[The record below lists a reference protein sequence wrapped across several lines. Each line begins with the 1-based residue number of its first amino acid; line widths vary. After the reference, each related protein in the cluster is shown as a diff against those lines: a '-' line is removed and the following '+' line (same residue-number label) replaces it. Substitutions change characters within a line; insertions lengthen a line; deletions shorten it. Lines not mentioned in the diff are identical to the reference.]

1 VPTVREEIRT
11 LVRLAWPVVASQ
23 VGLMLFAIVDM
34 AMLGRVGA
42 REMGA
47 AALADACLFGS
58 MIVAMGLVLG
68 IDPLVSQAHGA
79 GRGDAVGRALQ
90 HGIVM
95 ALLGAVPVTFAWCH
109 VDTILRWTGQTPEL
123 AALGQAY
130 TDPQIW
136 SVAPALL
143 FVVLRSYVQGRG
155 LMTPPLW
162 IILGTNVLNVLL
174 DWVLIFGKLG
184 VPAMGLEGAGLATGI
199 SRSVMPLGLAI
210 LIFGRGLH
218 RGAWV
223 PWSREALGR
232 GLRRAFAIG
241 LPLSFQI
248 GLEVWAF
255 NACTLIAGKF
265 GDATVAAHAVV
276 LKIASFMFMV
286 PLGISAAA
294 ATRVGNRIGAG
305 DPAGAQRSANVALG
319 VGAAVMCGSAL
330 AFVLLPRPL
339 AALLTTKA
347 EVIAIALTIFP
358 IAAAFQI
365 FDGTQV
371 VGCGILRGM
380 GTPRPGALFN
390 LLGYYGLALPLG
402 CVLAFRGEM
411 GIRGVWIGLALGLA
425 VVATLLV
432 LWIAYRG
439 PGRGSTRVAGSV
451 ASASA
456 MSAVE

>member
-1 VPTVREEIRT
+1 MSPVREEVRT
-11 LVRLAWPVVASQ
+11 LARLAWPVVASQ
-23 VGLMLFAIVDM
+23 LGLMLFALVDM

-58 MIVAMGLVLG
+58 LIVAMSLALG

-79 GRGDAVGRALQ
+79 GEGEAVGRALQ
-90 HGIVM
+90 HGVVV
-95 ALLGAVPVTFAWCH
+95 ALLGAIPVTFAWLH
-109 VDTILRWTGQTPEL
+109 VGTILRWTGQTPEL

-130 TDPQIW
+130 TNPQIW
-136 SVAPALL
+136 SIAPALL

-162 IILGTNVLNVLL
+162 IILGTNLLNAFL
-174 DWVLIFGKLG
+174 DWMLIFGHLG
-184 VPAMGLEGAGLATGI
+184 MPAMGIRGAGIATGI
-199 SRSVMPLGLAI
+199 SRSILPLGLAL

-218 RGAWV
+218 HGAWT

-232 GLRRAFAIG
+232 GLRRALAIG

-248 GLEVWAF
+248 GFEVWAF
-255 NACTLIAGKF
+255 NMCTLIAGKF
-265 GDATVAAHAVV
+265 GEAAVAAHAVV
-276 LKIASFMFMV
+276 LKTASFTFMV

-305 DPAGAQRSANVALG
+305 DPAGAQRAANVALAI
-319 VGAAVMCGSAL
+319 GAGVMCASAAAFLLFPRVL
-330 AFVLLPRPL
+330 AGF
-339 AALLTTKA
+339 LTTKP
-347 EVIAIALTIFP
+347 EVVAIALTIFP
-358 IAAAFQI
+358 VAAAFQV

-380 GTPRPGALFN
+380 GTPRPGAIFN
-390 LLGYYGLALPLG
+390 LVGYYVLALPLG
-402 CVLAFRGEM
+402 CMLAFRFAM
-411 GIRGVWIGLALGLA
+411 GLRGVWIGLALGLA
-425 VVATLLV
+425 IIASLLV

-439 PGRGSTRVAGSV
+439 PGRGAHATGS
-451 ASASA
+451 AARASA
-456 MSAVE
+456 MTAVE